1 MDTKLR
7 RYLQEEYNIYGFN
20 DNKRRKYGNKSKFSS
35 GFNAGKILFHLNDGS
50 SFSCMTYLILEQE
63 EESFLKIYNDNKTV
77 EPEKFH
83 LDVENIL

>member
-1 MDTKLR
+1 M
-7 RYLQEEYNIYGFN
+7 
-20 DNKRRKYGNKSKFSS
+20 
-35 GFNAGKILFHLNDGS
+35 NDGS